1 MDNQYHLVFH
11 KENFRSGPYNSS
23 LIEFMGKRFALMF
36 SKYEEQSE
44 LPVNVDS
51 SAEFLKFVF
60 LWVTPHNG
68 CFNLLQM
75 LPKAQFWTH

>member
-1 MDNQYHLVFH
+1 MLYLKIELIALGKNVGNQYHLVFH

-36 SKYEEQSE
+36 SKYEVQSE

-51 SAEFLKFVF
+51 SAEFL
-60 LWVTPHNG
+60 
-68 CFNLLQM
+68 NLFSCGYF
-75 LPKAQFWTH
+75 P